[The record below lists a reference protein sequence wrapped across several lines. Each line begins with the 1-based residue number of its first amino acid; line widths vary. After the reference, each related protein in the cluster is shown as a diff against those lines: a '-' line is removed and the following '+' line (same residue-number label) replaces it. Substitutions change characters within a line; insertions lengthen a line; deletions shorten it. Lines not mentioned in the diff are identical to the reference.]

1 MAIRDVDAG
10 TACTL
15 EGWDKHRAM
24 SASESSSYESTSD
37 ASITDTE
44 AESDISLDASMPG
57 PYSFEPSASDTSSCD
72 TTAESA
78 SSSDGD
84 EDTSRITDM
93 SW

>member
-1 MAIRDVDAG
+1 MREQRVPWKAG
-10 TACTL
+10 
-15 EGWDKHRAM
+15 
-24 SASESSSYESTSD
+24 
-37 ASITDTE
+37 INTE
-44 AESDISLDASMPG
+44 LCQLQSQAATNQPVMLVLQTQRAESDISLDASMPG